1 MVSCYRALPMTSR
14 SRTWAV
20 LGVCACAY
28 LYAFPY
34 QPEINNPNENVR
46 FYMTAAIV
54 EEHSYII
61 DTLRARWGWVNDAAV
76 KDGHAYSVKAPGAS
90 ELGVPGYWLYAQVQ
104 RARGL
109 PIDRVVALWI
119 CRVTGSVLPALLFLF
134 FLHRWLLRRVA
145 SEPVLADATVL
156 AIGLGSLLYG
166 YGMMFVSHTQS
177 AAAAFGAFALLEQA
191 RTTRS
196 VSSGRAFLAGLL
208 AAGVTWLEYPAV
220 FASVVLC
227 VYALFCLRPWQR
239 LLPFALGALIPT
251 LLVMHFQWK
260 AFGNP
265 LTPGHLFVE
274 NPAFRAEHQHGFF
287 GADGFHAEAFAL
299 FFDRGFGLFALTPLL
314 VFAALGLP
322 RLLGRRSARPD
333 AIASLMLV
341 LLSFGAIL
349 TMRIWRGGWTIG
361 PRYLAL
367 TVPFVAWWAMEGLAW
382 IAARSRTTALALAIG
397 CCAAALIA
405 SGIPSVY
412 YPHLPE
418 DLTRPLPQLFAV
430 LIAHDYAPSNA
441 LGWLDVFGSP
451 SMLPLAVL
459 AASAIVWLLW
469 QSMHPPGTPLARRF
483 ALLIGAIVIAVIAV
497 LPAVLPPEE
506 TLPVRQARAF
516 ITEHWQPEGHDRAAQ
531 LEQRLAE
538 APTNT
543 PLAQEL
549 ADIYEREGRTADARR
564 VRRRAGLAGP

>member
-1 MVSCYRALPMTSR
+1 MTKR
-14 SRTWAV
+14 TRTWTLV
-20 LGVCACAY
+20 GLCACAY

-90 ELGVPGYWLYAQVQ
+90 ELGVPGYWLYAQIQ
-104 RARGL
+104 RARGV
-109 PIDRVVALWI
+109 PIDRVIALWA
-119 CRVTGSVLPALLFLF
+119 CRVTGTVLPALLFLF
-134 FLHRWLLRRVA
+134 ALHRWLLRRVS

-177 AAAAFGAFALLEQA
+177 AAAAFGAFALLSDA
-191 RTTRS
+191 RATRN
-196 VSSGRAFLAGLL
+196 VTRGRAFLAGLL

-220 FASVVLC
+220 FASLVLSI
-227 VYALFCLRPWQR
+227 YALFCLRPWRR
-239 LLPFALGALIPT
+239 LVPFALGALVPT

-287 GADGFHAEAFAL
+287 GADGFHVDAFGL
-299 FFDRGFGLFALTPLL
+299 FFDRGFGLLALTPLL
-314 VFAALGLP
+314 VFAVLGLP
-322 RLLGRRSARPD
+322 RLLARRGSRPD
-333 AIASLMLV
+333 AVASLMLV

-367 TVPFVAWWAMEGLAW
+367 TVPFIAWWAMEGLALLG
-382 IAARSRTTALALAIG
+382 ARSRLSALTLAVG
-397 CCAAALIA
+397 TCAAGIVA

-430 LIAHDYAPSNA
+430 LIAHDYAPENA
-441 LGWLDVFGSP
+441 LGWLGVHGSP
-451 SMLPLAVL
+451 SMLPLALL
-459 AASAIVWLLW
+459 ATCAIAWMIW
-469 QSMHPPGTPLARRF
+469 QSARGPSRLAQRA
-483 ALLIGAIVIAVIAV
+483 ALALGCVVVGSLAV
-497 LPAVLPPEE
+497 LPAALGPED
-506 TLPVRQARAF
+506 TATVVAARAF
-516 ITEHWQPEGHDRAAQ
+516 ITERWQPAGHDRAAR
-531 LEQRLAE
+531 LEERLRAASADASLARQLAE
-538 APTNT
+538 
-543 PLAQEL
+543 EL
-549 ADIYEREGRTADARR
+549 AETYEREGRSADASR
-564 VRRRAGLAGP
+564 VRRRAGLPAP